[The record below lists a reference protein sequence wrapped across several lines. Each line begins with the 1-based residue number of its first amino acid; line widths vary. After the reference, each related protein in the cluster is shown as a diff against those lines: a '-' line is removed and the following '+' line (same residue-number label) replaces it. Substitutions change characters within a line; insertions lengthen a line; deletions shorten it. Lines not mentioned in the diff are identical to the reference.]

1 MKMVWNEWS
10 ETEREACRS
19 WLKSILASEVVSITF
34 TKVDGTKRVM
44 KASLKEGVIPVLENK
59 TTRTRTPN
67 PDVISVVDTEIGEWR
82 SIRFDS
88 ITELRFPVE

>member
-1 MKMVWNEWS
+1 MKTVWNEWN

-44 KASLKEGVIPVLENK
+44 KASLKESVIPVLESK

-88 ITELRFPVE
+88 ITELRFPFE